1 MGGGEGCRCFGR
13 AVAAIMANTSDS
25 LDTLN
30 SNPNFDLK
38 NVLEIFFGDDNEEN
52 SFINDNHAHKYFDH
66 DTFSSKFSNNSII
79 FLSLNVC
86 SLMSKHQNLSTA
98 INDMLRKQVKIKVIA
113 VQETWNVPYPELVN
127 INGFKLFIKT
137 RSNNRG
143 GGIAF
148 FVKDDITCKIKH
160 NLSPFYEK
168 EFECLT
174 VEIVLNKKK
183 LLLSNIYRSPTPT
196 TNATLSEHT
205 DSFINHLD
213 VHLSN
218 LSSLNTDSYVFMD
231 SNINLLKINHSQS
244 AALYLETIFANGF
257 LQKIGKATRIQ
268 GNSFSLID
276 HILTKTEVNV
286 EISGTIISDISDHFK
301 NFVALPCQKSR
312 VNTDNKPKRNF
323 SQFNL
328 RCFKEALGLC
338 TWNSTLVNNDV
349 NDSYNN
355 FWSDFHTLFELHF
368 PLIKVKFN
376 RNVHKKNNFMTK
388 GLLISRST
396 KNNLHKKAIN
406 NPNLYSEHYRIYRN
420 IFNSLVRISKQKY
433 IDENFRKHAKNPK
446 RTWDL
451 LKETTFGERSQINLS
466 EIKVNGEPKTNPT
479 DISEEFNNFFTSIG
493 QSISNNVVP
502 TTINPESYLN
512 EYDPLKTKFNLG
524 NTGQIHVMDI
534 IKSFESKASPDID
547 GISLKLIKLVAYEI
561 SRPLSH
567 IFNLSLKNGVFPENL
582 KSSRTVPI
590 FKCGDPKLCDNY
602 RPISLV
608 CTISKILEKMVHTNL
623 INHLEINDLLY
634 KHQYGFLKGKS
645 TEQNLLH
652 VVNFISNA
660 LNSGN
665 FCIGIFLDL
674 KKAFDVCSHSILLKK
689 LKKLGVEGVALDWF
703 TSYLS
708 NRKQRVDINGH
719 LSSEKSINISVLQ
732 GSILGPTLFLC
743 YINDLFTVTNLAT
756 FLFADDTSCLAEHNN
771 LPELINFVNVELQ
784 KISNW
789 FRSNKMAVNISKT
802 KFIIFRTKGK
812 KIDISDT
819 PVLFNNND
827 LNGHQDPNNIF
838 KLERVFLDN
847 INPEHQTYKLLGVH
861 FDEYLNFDKHSSY
874 ICAKLARSLYC
885 IKRVSNKLSKKSLL
899 SLYYALI
906 HPHLLYC
913 INILSCTSKSNL
925 LRIQKMQKKAI
936 RIITKSKANEHT
948 GPLFKSSKIL
958 PFEQLC
964 LQAKLLFMHSI
975 HYNYAPPS
983 FSNTF
988 PTNQVRNIE
997 HNLRNQHEFI
1007 LPGCRIEL
1015 FKKFPLYTFPLAW
1028 NNLGDIGFQPNR
1040 TTFHFALKDY
1050 LLESIL

>member
-1 MGGGEGCRCFGR
+1 M
-13 AVAAIMANTSDS
+13 
-25 LDTLN
+25 
-30 SNPNFDLK
+30 
-38 NVLEIFFGDDNEEN
+38 
-52 SFINDNHAHKYFDH
+52 
-66 DTFSSKFSNNSII
+66 NNSY
-79 FLSLNVC
+79 
-86 SLMSKHQNLSTA
+86 
-98 INDMLRKQVKIKVIA
+98 D
-113 VQETWNVPYPELVN
+113 
-127 INGFKLFIKT
+127 
-137 RSNNRG
+137 
-143 GGIAF
+143 
-148 FVKDDITCKIKH
+148 
-160 NLSPFYEK
+160 
-168 EFECLT
+168 
-174 VEIVLNKKK
+174 
-183 LLLSNIYRSPTPT
+183 
-196 TNATLSEHT
+196 
-205 DSFINHLD
+205 
-213 VHLSN
+213 
-218 LSSLNTDSYVFMD
+218 
-231 SNINLLKINHSQS
+231 
-244 AALYLETIFANGF
+244 
-257 LQKIGKATRIQ
+257 
-268 GNSFSLID
+268 
-276 HILTKTEVNV
+276 
-286 EISGTIISDISDHFK
+286 
-301 NFVALPCQKSR
+301 
-312 VNTDNKPKRNF
+312 
-323 SQFNL
+323 
-328 RCFKEALGLC
+328 
-338 TWNSTLVNNDV
+338 
-349 NDSYNN
+349 N
-355 FWSDFHTLFELHF
+355 FWNDFHTLFELHF

-388 GLLISRST
+388 GLLISRAT
-396 KNNLHKKAIN
+396 KNTLHKKAII
-406 NPNLYSEHYRIYRN
+406 NPTLYNEHYKKYRN
-420 IFNSLVRISKQKY
+420 IFNSLIRISKQKCT
-433 IDENFRKHAKNPK
+433 DENFRKHAKSPK

-451 LKETTFGERSQINLS
+451 LKETTFGDKSFNNIS
-466 EIKVNGEPKTNPT
+466 EINANGELKSTPK
-479 DISEEFNNFFTSIG
+479 DISEEFNNFFTNIG
-493 QSISNNVVP
+493 QSISNNVTP
-502 TTINPESYLN
+502 TLTNPESYIN
-512 EYDPLKTKFNLG
+512 DFDPSKTKFNLG

-534 IKSFESKASPDID
+534 IKSFESKASLDID
-547 GISLKLIKLVAYEI
+547 GVSLKLIKFVAYEI
-561 SRPLSH
+561 SCPLSH
-567 IFNLSLKNGVFPENL
+567 IFNLSLEKGIFPENL

-634 KHQYGFLKGKS
+634 KHQYGFLKGRS

-674 KKAFDVCSHSILLKK
+674 KKAFDVCSHYILLKK
-689 LKKLGVEGVALDWF
+689 LKKLGVDGIALDWF

-719 LSSEKSINISVLQ
+719 LSNEKFINISVLQ

-771 LPELINFVNVELQ
+771 LPDLINFVNTELQ
-784 KISNW
+784 KIANW

-827 LNGHQDPNNIF
+827 INGHQDPKNIF
-838 KLERVFLDN
+838 KLERVFLEN
-847 INPEHQTYKLLGVH
+847 INPDHQTYKLLGVH

-874 ICAKLARSLYC
+874 ICAKLSRSLYC
-885 IKRVSNKLSKKSLL
+885 IKRVSKKLSKKSLL

-936 RIITKSKANEHT
+936 RIITKAKINEHT
-948 GPLFKSSKIL
+948 GPLFKHCKIL

-975 HYNYAPPS
+975 HYNYAPNS

-988 PTNQVRNIE
+988 PTNQIRNIE
-997 HNLRNQHEFI
+997 HNLRNQNEFL
-1007 LPGCRIEL
+1007 LPGCRIEW

-1028 NNLGDIGFQPNR
+1028 NNLGDIGFQFNR
-1040 TTFHFALKDY
+1040 ITFHFALKDY

>member
-1 MGGGEGCRCFGR
+1 MLW
-13 AVAAIMANTSDS
+13 T
-25 LDTLN
+25 
-30 SNPNFDLK
+30 
-38 NVLEIFFGDDNEEN
+38 LEI
-52 SFINDNHAHKYFDH
+52 S
-66 DTFSSKFSNNSII
+66 
-79 FLSLNVC
+79 
-86 SLMSKHQNLSTA
+86 
-98 INDMLRKQVKIKVIA
+98 
-113 VQETWNVPYPELVN
+113 
-127 INGFKLFIKT
+127 
-137 RSNNRG
+137 
-143 GGIAF
+143 
-148 FVKDDITCKIKH
+148 
-160 NLSPFYEK
+160 
-168 EFECLT
+168 
-174 VEIVLNKKK
+174 
-183 LLLSNIYRSPTPT
+183 
-196 TNATLSEHT
+196 
-205 DSFINHLD
+205 
-213 VHLSN
+213 
-218 LSSLNTDSYVFMD
+218 
-231 SNINLLKINHSQS
+231 
-244 AALYLETIFANGF
+244 
-257 LQKIGKATRIQ
+257 
-268 GNSFSLID
+268 
-276 HILTKTEVNV
+276 
-286 EISGTIISDISDHFK
+286 
-301 NFVALPCQKSR
+301 
-312 VNTDNKPKRNF
+312 
-323 SQFNL
+323 
-328 RCFKEALGLC
+328 
-338 TWNSTLVNNDV
+338 
-349 NDSYNN
+349 
-355 FWSDFHTLFELHF
+355 
-368 PLIKVKFN
+368 
-376 RNVHKKNNFMTK
+376 
-388 GLLISRST
+388 
-396 KNNLHKKAIN
+396 
-406 NPNLYSEHYRIYRN
+406 
-420 IFNSLVRISKQKY
+420 
-433 IDENFRKHAKNPK
+433 
-446 RTWDL
+446 
-451 LKETTFGERSQINLS
+451 
-466 EIKVNGEPKTNPT
+466 
-479 DISEEFNNFFTSIG
+479 
-493 QSISNNVVP
+493 
-502 TTINPESYLN
+502 
-512 EYDPLKTKFNLG
+512 
-524 NTGQIHVMDI
+524 
-534 IKSFESKASPDID
+534 
-547 GISLKLIKLVAYEI
+547 
-561 SRPLSH
+561 
-567 IFNLSLKNGVFPENL
+567 
-582 KSSRTVPI
+582 
-590 FKCGDPKLCDNY
+590 
-602 RPISLV
+602 
-608 CTISKILEKMVHTNL
+608 
-623 INHLEINDLLY
+623 
-634 KHQYGFLKGKS
+634 
-645 TEQNLLH
+645 
-652 VVNFISNA
+652 
-660 LNSGN
+660 
-665 FCIGIFLDL
+665 IGIFLDL

>member
-1 MGGGEGCRCFGR
+1 
-13 AVAAIMANTSDS
+13 
-25 LDTLN
+25 
-30 SNPNFDLK
+30 
-38 NVLEIFFGDDNEEN
+38 
-52 SFINDNHAHKYFDH
+52 
-66 DTFSSKFSNNSII
+66 
-79 FLSLNVC
+79 
-86 SLMSKHQNLSTA
+86 
-98 INDMLRKQVKIKVIA
+98 
-113 VQETWNVPYPELVN
+113 
-127 INGFKLFIKT
+127 
-137 RSNNRG
+137 
-143 GGIAF
+143 
-148 FVKDDITCKIKH
+148 
-160 NLSPFYEK
+160 
-168 EFECLT
+168 
-174 VEIVLNKKK
+174 
-183 LLLSNIYRSPTPT
+183 
-196 TNATLSEHT
+196 
-205 DSFINHLD
+205 
-213 VHLSN
+213 
-218 LSSLNTDSYVFMD
+218 
-231 SNINLLKINHSQS
+231 
-244 AALYLETIFANGF
+244 
-257 LQKIGKATRIQ
+257 
-268 GNSFSLID
+268 
-276 HILTKTEVNV
+276 
-286 EISGTIISDISDHFK
+286 
-301 NFVALPCQKSR
+301 
-312 VNTDNKPKRNF
+312 
-323 SQFNL
+323 
-328 RCFKEALGLC
+328 
-338 TWNSTLVNNDV
+338 
-349 NDSYNN
+349 
-355 FWSDFHTLFELHF
+355 
-368 PLIKVKFN
+368 
-376 RNVHKKNNFMTK
+376 MTK

-406 NPNLYSEHYRIYRN
+406 NPNLYSEYYRIYRN

-451 LKETTFGERSQINLS
+451 LKETTFGERRQINLS
-466 EIKVNGEPKTNPT
+466 EIKVNGEPKTNPK

-771 LPELINFVNVELQ
+771 LQELINFVNVELQ

-913 INILSCTSKSNL
+913 INILSCTSKYNL
-925 LRIQKMQKKAI
+925 LSIQKMQKKAI

-948 GPLFKSSKIL
+948 GPLFKSCKIL

>member
-1 MGGGEGCRCFGR
+1 M
-13 AVAAIMANTSDS
+13 
-25 LDTLN
+25 
-30 SNPNFDLK
+30 
-38 NVLEIFFGDDNEEN
+38 
-52 SFINDNHAHKYFDH
+52 
-66 DTFSSKFSNNSII
+66 
-79 FLSLNVC
+79 
-86 SLMSKHQNLSTA
+86 
-98 INDMLRKQVKIKVIA
+98 
-113 VQETWNVPYPELVN
+113 
-127 INGFKLFIKT
+127 
-137 RSNNRG
+137 
-143 GGIAF
+143 
-148 FVKDDITCKIKH
+148 
-160 NLSPFYEK
+160 
-168 EFECLT
+168 
-174 VEIVLNKKK
+174 
-183 LLLSNIYRSPTPT
+183 
-196 TNATLSEHT
+196 TN
-205 DSFINHLD
+205 
-213 VHLSN
+213 
-218 LSSLNTDSYVFMD
+218 
-231 SNINLLKINHSQS
+231 
-244 AALYLETIFANGF
+244 
-257 LQKIGKATRIQ
+257 
-268 GNSFSLID
+268 
-276 HILTKTEVNV
+276 
-286 EISGTIISDISDHFK
+286 
-301 NFVALPCQKSR
+301 
-312 VNTDNKPKRNF
+312 
-323 SQFNL
+323 
-328 RCFKEALGLC
+328 
-338 TWNSTLVNNDV
+338 
-349 NDSYNN
+349 
-355 FWSDFHTLFELHF
+355 
-368 PLIKVKFN
+368 
-376 RNVHKKNNFMTK
+376 
-388 GLLISRST
+388 GLLISRAT
-396 KNNLHKKAIN
+396 KNTLHKKAII
-406 NPNLYSEHYRIYRN
+406 NPTLYNEHYKKYRN
-420 IFNSLVRISKQKY
+420 IFNSLIRISKQKCT
-433 IDENFRKHAKNPK
+433 DENFRKHAKSPK

-451 LKETTFGERSQINLS
+451 LKETTFGDKSFNNIS
-466 EIKVNGEPKTNPT
+466 EINANGELKSTPK
-479 DISEEFNNFFTSIG
+479 DISEEFNNFFTNIG
-493 QSISNNVVP
+493 QSISNNVTP
-502 TTINPESYLN
+502 TLTNPESYIN
-512 EYDPLKTKFNLG
+512 DFDPSKTKFNLG

-534 IKSFESKASPDID
+534 IKSFESKASLDID
-547 GISLKLIKLVAYEI
+547 GVSLKLIKFIAYEI
-561 SRPLSH
+561 SCPLSQ
-567 IFNLSLKNGVFPENL
+567 IFNLSLEKGIFPENL

-634 KHQYGFLKGKS
+634 KHQYGFLKGRS

-689 LKKLGVEGVALDWF
+689 LKKLGVDGIALDWF

-719 LSSEKSINISVLQ
+719 LSNEKFINISVLQ

-771 LPELINFVNVELQ
+771 LPDLINFVNTELQ
-784 KISNW
+784 KIANW

-827 LNGHQDPNNIF
+827 INGHQDPKNIF
-838 KLERVFLDN
+838 KLERVFLEN
-847 INPEHQTYKLLGVH
+847 INPDHQTYKLLGVH

-874 ICAKLARSLYC
+874 ICAKLSRSLYC

-936 RIITKSKANEHT
+936 RIITKAKINEHT
-948 GPLFKSSKIL
+948 GPLFKLCKIL

-975 HYNYAPPS
+975 HYNYAPHS

-988 PTNQVRNIE
+988 PTNQIRNIE
-997 HNLRNQHEFI
+997 HNLRNQNEFL
-1007 LPGCRIEL
+1007 LPGCRIEW

-1028 NNLGDIGFQPNR
+1028 NNLGDIGFQFNR
-1040 TTFHFALKDY
+1040 ITFHFALKDY